1 MRHHMHRIKSGVSR
15 NVDPESL
22 PQQPDAMQE
31 THSAVPYQLR
41 ERFNAACCRRWIGG
55 TD

>member
-1 MRHHMHRIKSGVSR
+1 MHRIKSGVSR

-22 PQQPDAMQE
+22 HEQPDAMHE
-31 THSAVPYQLR
+31 IHSAVPYQLP
-41 ERFNAACCRRWIGG
+41 ERINAACCSRWIGG